1 MDGES
6 RQPAGKYVLD
16 LTREVWSGCLLIFKS
31 HFDRME
37 EGCMMEV
44 LLTDPD
50 VINSVDM
57 MMRHLDGR
65 IIRIEKKIDHCR
77 VLIQRQVLPAER
89 L

>member
-1 MDGES
+1 MDIEEHTT
-6 RQPAGKYVLD
+6 GKYVLD
-16 LTREVWSGCLLIFKS
+16 LTREVWPWCLLTFKS
-31 HFDRME
+31 HFDHMKA
-37 EGCMMEV
+37 GHLIEV

-65 IIRIEKKIDHCR
+65 IIRIEKKIDHYR
-77 VLIQRQVLPAER
+77 ILIQRKVLPAER

>member
-1 MDGES
+1 MDSEKHTT
-6 RQPAGKYVLD
+6 GKYVLD
-16 LTREVWSGCLLIFKS
+16 LTREVWPWCLLTFKS

-37 EGCMMEV
+37 AGHLIEV

-77 VLIQRQVLPAER
+77 VLIQRKVLPAKR